1 MEIKQV
7 IFSLFQKGSKEG
19 IGILTLRLL
28 FPLRASG
35 CFSQLL
41 GSSNNI
47 LTYRFSLNG
56 QKSVLTVMNLLW
68 SASPTH
74 QGSTFFSLFSR
85 MSPSFF
91 FFFVTSVTRAT
102 RVSFVFPGFF
112 WPYFT
117 HTQNSSLVL
126 EAALLIDRDLEKVYP
141 CQLLSALGSL
151 ENINHGIT

>member
-35 CFSQLL
+35 CSSQLL

-85 MSPSFF
+85 MSPSYFF
-91 FFFVTSVTRAT
+91 IGHICHKGNKSVFCF
-102 RVSFVFPGFF
+102 SWVFLTLFH
-112 WPYFT
+112 T
-117 HTQNSSLVL
+117 HTKQF
-126 EAALLIDRDLEKVYP
+126 P
-141 CQLLSALGSL
+141 CTWGSTANWQGFGESVPMSATVCS
-151 ENINHGIT
+151 GISGEY